1 MTQLTTDR
9 LMEIIRECAGEGDP
23 VATNR
28 SPEETEFTTLGYDSL
43 ALLETASRLERE
55 FQVSLE
61 EEDFALAKTPTQ
73 LTALVNRL
81 VTEAA

>member
-23 VATNR
+23 VAGDR
-28 SPEETEFTTLGYDSL
+28 SPEELEFTALGYDSL

-61 EEDFALAKTPTQ
+61 EEEFGLAKTPAQ

-81 VTEAA
+81 LTEAA

>member
-9 LMEIIRECAGEGDP
+9 LMEIIRDCAGEGDP
-23 VATNR
+23 VAGDR
-28 SPEETEFTTLGYDSL
+28 RPEELEFTALGYDSL

-55 FQVSLE
+55 FQVSLGE
-61 EEDFALAKTPTQ
+61 EEFGLARTPAQ

-81 VTEAA
+81 LAEAA